1 MDANEFAMSSQWLDE
16 DEDDDGEVS
25 SEQAAGLRKKG
36 ASTEGLT
43 AKAATVTECYFR

>member
-1 MDANEFAMSSQWLDE
+1 MHANEFAMSSRWLDE
-16 DEDDDGEVS
+16 GEDGDGEVS
-25 SEQAAGLRKKG
+25 SEQATGLRKKG